1 MHWSELE
8 KGFNRAALLSISKRK
23 LALAFPAL
31 LLCGILSVFC
41 RAVAYEASGWVVMSL
56 AFLPILLSS
65 GVLLALGVLLVR
77 LHHHEAKQL
86 SLDFKKLIGSST
98 DLIIGTSYLAI
109 LPVLAYL
116 FLWILLGVFFLLRE
130 IPLVGNFFS
139 VIFSFGP
146 FLLIFGSLFLCLLNL
161 GLLFF
166 VAPAAALQSLQKA
179 PLAKRVFEVLSRR
192 LFSSLILFLIGLIP
206 IGIVGGILSLAAI
219 LTNVNFS
226 IAERSLLVALEWF
239 FIMLPFSAILSP
251 VVVFFF
257 NFAAESYQILQGSP
271 SATSIYG
278 EKLRSANSSE
288 ARR

>member
-1 MHWSELE
+1 MHWSDLE
-8 KGFNRAALLSISKRK
+8 KGFNRAALLSFSERK

-41 RAVAYEASGWVVMSL
+41 RAVAYEASEWVAMSL

-65 GVLLALGVLLVR
+65 GILLALGVLLVR

-98 DLIIGTSYLAI
+98 DLVIGTFYLAI
-109 LPVLAYL
+109 LPVLVYL

-130 IPLVGNFFS
+130 IPLVGDFFS
-139 VIFSFGP
+139 IIFSFGP
-146 FLLIFGSLFLCLLNL
+146 FLLIFGSLFLCLFNL

-179 PLAKRVFEVLSRR
+179 PLAKRVLEVLSKK
-192 LFSSLILFLIGLIP
+192 LFSSLILFLIALIP

-226 IAERSLLVALEWF
+226 IAERSLSVALEWF

-257 NFAAESYQILQGSP
+257 NFAAESYQILQGTAP
-271 SATSIYG
+271 PIYG
-278 EKLRSANSSE
+278 EKFRSAQTADSHE
-288 ARR
+288 T